1 MSETNK
7 KIYHSLLFLFSF
19 LLFAGL
25 VFYVQKNSTS
35 FEKLKSLD
43 WRFVLVL
50 LVLNMLNF
58 ILLGLTHKL
67 PLIKNNIHLPFK
79 EWHGLCMVSELFN
92 LLLPA
97 KGGTGIRMLYL
108 NEHKNLGMREFLSM
122 SFAIVLIG
130 FTFLGVA
137 GLIYCHYFLTKNH
150 VIFSLLQSLFIALTV
165 SGFLLMFMTNLVS
178 RVFRIKRKYSPK
190 TYLKDLKL
198 SSNILILWI
207 GMFVL
212 YPIKIFISFK
222 AIGIELSIFDSLE
235 ISLILLATSLFQV
248 LPGNIGVKEI
258 VTAYIGK
265 QYGIEFEVALLASLV
280 DRAVLVLYL
289 FPIGF
294 YSYWNLFLE
303 MRFAQIN
310 WAKIGASSLIPL
322 RKRLAKV
329 R

>member
-7 KIYHSLLFLFSF
+7 KIYHSMLFFFSF

-25 VFYVQKNSTS
+25 VYYVQKNSAS
-35 FEKLKSLD
+35 FEKIKSLD
-43 WRFVLVL
+43 LNFVLVL
-50 LVLNMLNF
+50 LFLNMLNF
-58 ILLGLTHKL
+58 IFLGLTHKL
-67 PLIKNNIHLPFK
+67 PLIKNNIQLPFR

-108 NEHKNLGMREFLSM
+108 NENKNLGMREFLSM

-130 FTFLGVA
+130 FTFLGIV
-137 GLIYCHYFLTKNH
+137 GLIYCQFFITKNH
-150 VIFSLLQSLFIALTV
+150 IIFSLLQSLFIALTV

-178 RVFRIKRKYSPK
+178 KVFRIKRKYSPK
-190 TYLKDLKL
+190 TYLKDLRL
-198 SSNILILWI
+198 SIKILILWI

-212 YPIKIFISFK
+212 YPIKIYVSFK
-222 AIGIELSIFDSLE
+222 AIGVELSLFDSLE
-235 ISLILLATSLFQV
+235 ISLILLASSLFQV

-289 FPIGF
+289 FPVGF
-294 YSYWNLFLE
+294 YYYWNLFLE
-303 MRFAQIN
+303 KRFTEIS
-310 WAKIGASSLIPL
+310 WAKIGVSSLIPL
-322 RKRLAKV
+322 RKRLVKV